1 MIKNENELSVSSK
14 FDVKEQV
21 FPRPL
26 FVLSQEDEIHFLF
39 KTYSEQDFLVNSIW
53 ISPNGDIH
61 HVNRNSLVNATSGYL
76 LDKVSPTTSQCT
88 TGIWTI
94 LCYGEDMNII
104 DTVEFVILPSI
115 RTNKVSCNF
124 SVKNDLKLM
133 SIEEEMVLPIIIQK
147 EEKDHRFMKAIK
159 AWIETKYHIEDVCFD
174 KESPGNSRQLCST
187 KYWSSIGHDPF
198 ESNNL

>member
-53 ISPNGDIH
+53 ISPNGNIH

-76 LDKVSPTTSQCT
+76 LDKVSPTTCKYD
-88 TGIWTI
+88 
-94 LCYGEDMNII
+94 LFPLYEYLVI
-104 DTVEFVILPSI
+104 DHMCLT
-115 RTNKVSCNF
+115 TNKKIRVY
-124 SVKNDLKLM
+124 V
-133 SIEEEMVLPIIIQK
+133 
-147 EEKDHRFMKAIK
+147 
-159 AWIETKYHIEDVCFD
+159 
-174 KESPGNSRQLCST
+174 
-187 KYWSSIGHDPF
+187 
-198 ESNNL
+198 

>member
-1 MIKNENELSVSSK
+1 
-14 FDVKEQV
+14 
-21 FPRPL
+21 
-26 FVLSQEDEIHFLF
+26 
-39 KTYSEQDFLVNSIW
+39 
-53 ISPNGDIH
+53 
-61 HVNRNSLVNATSGYL
+61 
-76 LDKVSPTTSQCT
+76 
-88 TGIWTI
+88 
-94 LCYGEDMNII
+94 MNII

-133 SIEEEMVLPIIIQK
+133 SIEEEMVLPIKIQK

>member
-1 MIKNENELSVSSK
+1 MVIFIMLTEILWLMLLQDIYWIKFPPQHVSMILFHYLYEYLVIEHMCFPTNKKILLS
-14 FDVKEQV
+14 
-21 FPRPL
+21 
-26 FVLSQEDEIHFLF
+26 FL
-39 KTYSEQDFLVNSIW
+39 
-53 ISPNGDIH
+53 
-61 HVNRNSLVNATSGYL
+61 A
-76 LDKVSPTTSQCT
+76 QCN

-147 EEKDHRFMKAIK
+147 EEKDHRFIKAIK

-174 KESPGNSRQLCST
+174 KESPGNSHQLCST

-198 ESNNL
+198 KSNNL